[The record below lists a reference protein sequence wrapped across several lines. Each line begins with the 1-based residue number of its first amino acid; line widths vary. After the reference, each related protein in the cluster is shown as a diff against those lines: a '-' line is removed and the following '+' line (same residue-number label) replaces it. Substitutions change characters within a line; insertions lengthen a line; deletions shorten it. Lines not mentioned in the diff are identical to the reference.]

1 MGVGDGWNITNRKK
15 KLPWGVILGGIFLI
29 ILCLSVI
36 GYLGLK
42 GLLAETSDA
51 PEAELVLEAQL
62 EMPFQVLIPAY
73 LPKNF
78 IRQKTQVNI
87 DKLAPGGEPMVELVY
102 QTRRGEY
109 LTLYEWLPGE
119 RDTVERKAA
128 YCMCKCTSLQDC
140 DSVEMGISVD
150 SLRVMVRVSTPG
162 LMTYEEARAILDTLG
177 PAVNRQTYS
186 SLSEVPISYSAPP
199 AVEIPI
205 NPDGIQEVTLVVTPN
220 GYDPEHFAVQKDVPV
235 ILSFRQIGQVGCGN
249 ELIFQWGDG
258 KSATIILA
266 SPGDV
271 QTLEFT
277 PQETGEFRFNCPHLI
292 YRGLMTVQEKK

>member
-1 MGVGDGWNITNRKK
+1 MGNLIIRKNK
-15 KLPWGVILGGIFLI
+15 FRWGLILGGILLA
-29 ILCLSVI
+29 ILCLSLI
-36 GYLGLK
+36 SYLWLNGALSQPS
-42 GLLAETSDA
+42 EA
-51 PEAELVLEAQL
+51 PEAELVLNAQL

-87 DKLAPGGEPMVELVY
+87 DKPAPGGEPMVELVY

-109 LTLYEWLPGE
+109 LTIYEWLPEDRGNE
-119 RDTVERKAA
+119 QRKAA
-128 YCMCKCTSLQDC
+128 YCMCMCKSQQEC

-150 SLRVMVRVSTPG
+150 SLRVMARVSAPG

-186 SLSEVPISYSAPP
+186 SLSDVPVSYSAPP

-205 NPDGIQEVTLVVTPN
+205 NAEGIQEVTLVVTPD

-235 ILSFRQIGQVGCGN
+235 ILTFRQIGQVGCGN
-249 ELIFQWGDG
+249 EVIFQWGEG
-258 KSATIILA
+258 KSATLTLA
-266 SPGDV
+266 SPGDS
-271 QTLEFT
+271 QTLQFT
-277 PQETGEFRFNCPHLI
+277 PRETGEFRFNCPHLI
-292 YRGLMTVQEKK
+292 YRGVMTVQNKN